1 MIGNKE
7 NKKRNCRFEG
17 EGGRAATKPAG
28 RKSFGRRMLLF
39 LLGAVLLATTGCGK
53 LVFVTGLDRDELFN
67 VGDQSGSCRE
77 MRVYLTTMENQYKEA
92 YGDDVFTRSGNET
105 VGDSLKEN
113 ALERLVK
120 VKVLN
125 QIADEV
131 NVSLDET
138 EVSDARQAAKDYYA
152 SLSETEQKYLGISE
166 QDAVD
171 MLQDYRLAAKM
182 AEEMTSGVPDEVSDD
197 EARTVTVQ
205 SILIKTYTEGADGSR
220 TEFSDSQKED
230 ARKRAIEL
238 RDKIQYGMDNMLGI
252 TFDTYIAEYNED
264 SVSTYTLGQGD
275 ADTAFVQA
283 AFNQPV
289 GTISDVVETAD
300 GYRILKPIATSDESQ
315 LESNKE
321 AILEKRIREA
331 YESAYDEKASKLD
344 CQLNEDRWNQVTLCE
359 DSSVTTDSFFA
370 VCAGSDGDGGT
381 SS

>member
-1 MIGNKE
+1 
-7 NKKRNCRFEG
+7 
-17 EGGRAATKPAG
+17 
-28 RKSFGRRMLLF
+28 
-39 LLGAVLLATTGCGK
+39 
-53 LVFVTGLDRDELFN
+53 
-67 VGDQSGSCRE
+67 
-77 MRVYLTTMENQYKEA
+77 
-92 YGDDVFTRSGNET
+92 
-105 VGDSLKEN
+105 
-113 ALERLVK
+113 
-120 VKVLN
+120 
-125 QIADEV
+125 
-131 NVSLDET
+131 
-138 EVSDARQAAKDYYA
+138 
-152 SLSETEQKYLGISE
+152 
-166 QDAVD
+166 
-171 MLQDYRLAAKM
+171 
-182 AEEMTSGVPDEVSDD
+182 
-197 EARTVTVQ
+197 
-205 SILIKTYTEGADGSR
+205 
-220 TEFSDSQKED
+220 
-230 ARKRAIEL
+230 
-238 RDKIQYGMDNMLGI
+238 MDNMLGI

-344 CQLNEDRWNQVTLCE
+344 CQLNEDRWNQVPLCE